1 MILTALKARK
11 TALFNKLFSYRINNL
26 SYTALYNLGSS
37 KYKLRILYFCKRNY
51 HIMRFFAAIV
61 CIFLLIP
68 GFLAAQKLTND
79 DYSAYIKQ
87 YKTAA
92 IREMKLYHIPASITL
107 AQGMIES
114 GCGKSK
120 LAVESNN
127 HFGIKCQKEWIGDTY
142 LYDDDAKNECFRKY
156 KSVEESYR
164 DHSLFLTTRQR
175 YASLFLIPSTDYT
188 AWARGLKQAGY
199 ATNPDYA
206 NILIRLI
213 ENSRL
218 YLYDDT
224 TAMQPALAGNA
235 EPTKKASKP
244 SPERSEVN
252 RQVVLNSSGRILFN
266 KNYKFPLP
274 GDFEY
279 LYTSGLG
286 RKVYLNY
293 GVPFVFA
300 SNNDTWFSISKEFE
314 IYSFQVYKQND
325 LTEHDNIVAGQMLYL
340 EPKKNKNREHVYVMK
355 RGDSMYSISQEKCIR
370 LSKLLKYN
378 KLKPGDEPEEGVE
391 LKLKR

>member
-1 MILTALKARK
+1 
-11 TALFNKLFSYRINNL
+11 
-26 SYTALYNLGSS
+26 
-37 KYKLRILYFCKRNY
+37 
-51 HIMRFFAAIV
+51 MRFFAAIV
-61 CIFLLIP
+61 CILVMIP
-68 GFLAAQKLTND
+68 GISAAQKLTSE
-79 DYSAYIKQ
+79 DYLAYIKQ
-87 YKTAA
+87 YKAAA
-92 IREMKLYHIPASITL
+92 IKEMMLYHIPASITL

-127 HFGIKCQKEWIGDTY
+127 HFGIKCQKEWTGDTY
-142 LYDDDAKNECFRKY
+142 FYDDDAKNECFRKY

-164 DHSLFLTTRQR
+164 DHSLFLITRQR
-175 YASLFLIPSTDYT
+175 YASLFLIPSMDYA

-199 ATNPDYA
+199 ATNPEYA
-206 NILIRLI
+206 NILIRTI
-213 ENSRL
+213 ETNQL
-218 YLYDDT
+218 FLYDDT
-224 TAMQPALAGNA
+224 TAMQPAMAGND
-235 EPTKKASKP
+235 EPRVKASKHAT
-244 SPERSEVN
+244 EKSEVN
-252 RQVVLNSSGRILFN
+252 SQAKLSNSGRVLFT
-266 KNYKFPLP
+266 KNYKYPLP

-286 RKVYLNY
+286 RKVYQNY

-325 LTEHDNIVAGQMLYL
+325 LTEHDNIVAGQIVYL

-355 RGDSMYSISQEKCIR
+355 RGDSMYSVSQEKCIR

-378 KLKPGDEPEEGVE
+378 KLKPGNEPDAGFE
-391 LKLKR
+391 LKLMR